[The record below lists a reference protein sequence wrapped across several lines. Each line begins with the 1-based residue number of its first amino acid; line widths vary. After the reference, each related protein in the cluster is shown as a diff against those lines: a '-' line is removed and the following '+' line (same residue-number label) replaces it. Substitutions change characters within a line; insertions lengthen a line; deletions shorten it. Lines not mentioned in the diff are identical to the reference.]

1 MQPKNPH
8 VAQQSPPPLP
18 TSLRNACRVF
28 SMCLVLGRSAG
39 LVLCTYGK
47 LNNNAENCKL
57 QRRHG
62 VSAVIVDHVAHIAS
76 SMQATASASAKASA
90 KVDKAVATTTTTTT
104 T

>member
-8 VAQQSPPPLP
+8 VAQQCPAAHVIKKCVP
-18 TSLRNACRVF
+18 RVVHV
-28 SMCLVLGRSAG
+28 SRPCRSAG

-104 T
+104 TTT